1 MSRVL
6 KITEPDGLY
15 FVTCTV
21 VNWIDVFT
29 RLEYRKIVI
38 DSLAHCQAAKG
49 LRLHAYVVM
58 SNHLHMIIS
67 RGETENTLSD
77 ILRDFKKFTS
87 KQIIEAIK
95 IVPESRREWMLA
107 QFSAAGK
114 HNANNKQYQFW
125 QQDNHPVE
133 LRTVKFLEQKLH
145 YVHQNPV
152 RAGLVFQAEDYKF
165 SSACVYRGKAW
176 ESLLEID
183 MLEWY

>member
-1 MSRVL
+1 MSSVL

-15 FVTCTV
+15 YVTCTV
-21 VNWIDVFT
+21 INWIDVFT

-38 DSLAHCQAAKG
+38 DSLAHCQREKG
-49 LRLHAYVVM
+49 LRLHAYVIM

-67 RGETENTLSD
+67 RSGATEHTLSD

-87 KQIIEAIK
+87 KQIIEAMKVI
-95 IVPESRREWMLA
+95 PESCREWMLA

-114 HNANNKQYQFW
+114 HNSNNKQYQFW

-133 LRTVKFLEQKLH
+133 LRSIKFIEQKL
-145 YVHQNPV
+145 YYIHQNPV
-152 RAGLVFQAEDYKF
+152 LAGIVYEAADYKF
-165 SSACVYRGKAW
+165 SSAIVYRGKDW

-183 MLEWY
+183 MLEW